1 MVSNDGTVGFNWLL
15 NIAATAGLVAWG
27 FISVSHI
34 RFMQVL
40 KQRGISRDTLPFKA
54 FFMPYSAYYAA
65 IVVFTVALIQGFTVF
80 WDFNATDFF
89 TAYVSLIV
97 FVVWWIMFH
106 FFFFGFGKQAWKWSN
121 VLIPLEE
128 CDIDTGVR
136 DINDIEFDV
145 PPPKNLWQKFWLII
159 A

>member
-1 MVSNDGTVGFNWLL
+1 MAESGVAPKIFLSTTKAGVPYVAVLFTAAFGALGYLVVSNDGTVVFNWLL

-27 FISVSHI
+27 SFLLVISDLCKFSNNEVSVEI
-34 RFMQVL
+34 L
-40 KQRGISRDTLPFKA
+40 LPFKA

-106 FFFFGFGKQAWKWSN
+106 FFFSGLANKHGN
-121 VLIPLEE
+121 
-128 CDIDTGVR
+128 GVMC
-136 DINDIEFDV
+136 
-145 PPPKNLWQKFWLII
+145 
-159 A
+159 

>member
-1 MVSNDGTVGFNWLL
+1 MAESGVAPKIFLSTTKAGVPYVAVLFTAAFGALGYLVVSNDGTVVFNWLL

-106 FFFFGFGKQAWKWSN
+106 FFFSGLANKHGN
-121 VLIPLEE
+121 
-128 CDIDTGVR
+128 GVMC
-136 DINDIEFDV
+136 
-145 PPPKNLWQKFWLII
+145 
-159 A
+159 